1 MRILVTGGTGMV
13 GQAISRID
21 SNHEIILVGS
31 ADYDL
36 KNSLDSTK
44 MIIDAKPDAIVHLAA
59 RVGGIKGNTDY
70 IADFFYDNILINT
83 NVLESARMLGVQKL
97 VSFLSTCVY
106 PDSAAFPLTPDKIH
120 LGPPHESNFGYAY
133 AKRMLDVH
141 SRALRKQYG
150 LKYTSVIPNNLYGK
164 NDNFDLEN
172 SHVIPAIIRKIWEAK
187 QNNSKVVLWG
197 DGSPLREFTLSDDIA
212 KILIKILESDNDFVT
227 PINIGSTG
235 EYSIK
240 QVAEMICDIIGYK
253 FRNIEWDVTKPAG
266 QYRKPSSNEEFVLKF
281 PNFQYTD
288 ISKGLTETC
297 KWFMENYPNV
307 RGV

>member
-13 GQAISRID
+13 GKAISRTE
-21 SNHEIILVGS
+21 SNHDIILVGS
-31 ADYDL
+31 TDYDL
-36 KNSLDSTK
+36 KKSLDATK
-44 MIIDAKPDAIVHLAA
+44 MIIDTRPDAILHLAA

-83 NVLESARMLGVQKL
+83 NVLEAARKLNINKL

-106 PDSAAFPLTPDKIH
+106 PDSAPYPLTPDKIH
-120 LGPPHESNFGYAY
+120 LGAPHKSNFGYAY

-141 SRALRKQYG
+141 SRAIRQQYG
-150 LKYTSVIPNNLYGK
+150 LKYTTVIPNNLYGK

-172 SHVIPAIIRKIWEAK
+172 SHVIPAIIRKVWEAK
-187 QNNSKVVLWG
+187 QGNSKVTLWG

-212 KILIKILESDNDFVT
+212 KILINILESDIDFVE
-227 PINIGSTG
+227 PLNIGATG

-240 QVAEMICDIIGYK
+240 QIAEMICNTMGYK
-253 FRNIEWDVTKPAG
+253 FRNVEWDITKPSG
-266 QYRKPSSNEEFVLKF
+266 QHRKPSCNKKFLSNF
-281 PNFQYTD
+281 PDFKYTD
-288 ISKGLTETC
+288 MSSGLSETC
-297 KWFMENYPNV
+297 TWFMENYPNV